1 MLRKVEL
8 LGALGKKFG
17 KEYEFDVS
25 SAQEA
30 FTALCSQVEGFR
42 AYFESGE
49 GSQEHYKI
57 LVNGNEL
64 TNPREELT
72 MLSQGDIQI
81 APVVDGAGGNI
92 GNAILGGI
100 LAVSALGFGPLGG
113 LFVGEFAAL
122 SSVAPVAVGVG
133 ALLVSK
139 GVAGMAFKPPETPAV
154 KESKNERSYLFNGA
168 VNTVQQ
174 GQPIPIGYGRLR
186 VGSQV
191 VSVSVSNAQVP
202 V

>member
-1 MLRKVEL
+1 MLRKIEL

-17 KEYEFDVS
+17 REHEFEVG

-30 FTALCSQVEGFR
+30 FVALCSQIDGFR
-42 AYFESGE
+42 EYFETGE
-49 GSQEHYKI
+49 GSSGHYKI

-64 TNPREELT
+64 SNPREELG
-72 MLSQGDIQI
+72 MMSQGSIQI
-81 APVVDGAGGNI
+81 VPVVDGAGGDI
-92 GNAILGGI
+92 GSAILGGI
-100 LAVSALGFGPLGG
+100 LVVSALGFGPLGG

-122 SSVAPVAVGVG
+122 SSIAAVTAGVG
-133 ALLVSK
+133 AVLVAK
-139 GVAGMAFKPPETPAV
+139 GVAGMSFKPPETPAV
-154 KESKNERSYLFNGA
+154 KESQTERSYLFNGA